1 MSTTEDK
8 INCVQSSAAE
18 GKEFKLLSKNGKK
31 VSPARAITETAVMSA
46 MLVIGKLALSFI
58 PNVEVVT
65 TLTILF
71 GVCFGLRAVAASVVF
86 CTADMFLYAF
96 SLDVAISYYL
106 YWPLLCLSA
115 AVLSALKVKSLY
127 VYLIVALIGTLFFGL
142 LTSLVFSLL
151 YGVPFIPVYV
161 AGLPFY
167 AFQLVSSLVFML
179 VGFNPLTK
187 VLKKLM

>member
-46 MLVIGKLALSFI
+46 MLSFI

-65 TLTILF
+65 TLTIVF

-96 SLDVAISYYL
+96 SLDVAISYFV

>member
-1 MSTTEDK
+1 M
-8 INCVQSSAAE
+8 
-18 GKEFKLLSKNGKK
+18 
-31 VSPARAITETAVMSA
+31 
-46 MLVIGKLALSFI
+46 
-58 PNVEVVT
+58 
-65 TLTILF
+65 
-71 GVCFGLRAVAASVVF
+71 
-86 CTADMFLYAF
+86 
-96 SLDVAISYYL
+96 
-106 YWPLLCLSA
+106 CLSA

>member
-18 GKEFKLLSKNGKK
+18 VKEFKLLSKNGKK

-65 TLTILF
+65 TLTIVF

-96 SLDVAISYYL
+96 SLDVAISYFV

-187 VLKKLM
+187 VLKN